1 MKLKDETGLALPLI
15 LVVVFVLTVLG
26 TTLYMLST
34 TETRQVLHDENKMK
48 AHYLARSGAHAVA
61 SKIINNPDI
70 ADALVNAG
78 ASEPYYYG
86 DGHYRVEVAYM
97 DVANPEESKI
107 VVKSTG
113 VVNNISQSI
122 DVTIEKV
129 DIDAAVYA
137 KDFHICGSGGK
148 GITNTG
154 DGDADVV
161 YGGGDLDDMD
171 PDTRSHLEDL
181 IKHGELREGPF
192 NFAPVVLPCA
202 DPELVEVFDSCPGL
216 PGGVYN
222 GGTIRDSKYFE
233 HINIRNR
240 DDLNIH
246 PEPGENILIKADKI
260 DIASGT
266 GKDPSTIVTL
276 EGGSIVA
283 IVIDGEFN
291 NRRNILV
298 RAGEEGD
305 DPEGGHL
312 LIYVKDYPFNGGGNV
327 EIGVQ
332 GNAAINFY
340 ILKDGTLDLRGTQNF
355 EGSIYGPEAES
366 IQRGNAT
373 IIGWIIAN
381 KVEGRGGLA
390 VQFKRISTINT
401 SMSLDF
407 YSEERWRYLD

>member
-78 ASEPYYYG
+78 ASEPYYFG

-97 DVANPEESKI
+97 DGANPDESKI

-129 DIDAAVYA
+129 DIDAPVYGRSLN
-137 KDFHICGSGGK
+137 ISGAGGE
-148 GITNTG
+148 GIRGG
-154 DGDADVV
+154 DVI
-161 YGGGDLDDMD
+161 YGGGDLDDLD
-171 PDTRSHLEDL
+171 PAMRDNIESLLKD
-181 IKHGELREGPF
+181 GVLREGPF
-192 NFAPVVLPCA
+192 NFASVVLPCA
-202 DPELVEVFDSCPGL
+202 DTELEAFGSCPAG
-216 PGGVYN
+216 PVVFEDIHGGNSVVEINDSVYYDEIEIGN
-222 GGTIRDSKYFE
+222 
-233 HINIRNR
+233 N
-240 DDLNIH
+240 DDLKISPVN
-246 PEPGENILIKADKI
+246 GDNILIKADQI
-260 DIASGT
+260 DIGNNALT
-266 GKDPSTIVTL
+266 TVTL
-276 EGGSIVA
+276 TGGSIVA
-283 IVIDGEFN
+283 IVVDGEIN
-291 NRRNILV
+291 NRGHILV
-298 RAGEEGD
+298 QAGEEGD

-312 LIYVKDYPFNGGGNV
+312 LIYVKDYNKGFGDGNRRIDVDGNV
-327 EIGVQ
+327 
-332 GNAAINFY
+332 AINFY
-340 ILKDGTLDLRGTQNF
+340 ILADGTLNISGTPNF
-355 EGSIYGPEAES
+355 TGSIYGPDAKS
-366 IQRGNAT
+366 IQRGNAAVV
-373 IIGWIIAN
+373 GWIIAN
-381 KVEGRGGLA
+381 EVESSGGMD
-390 VQFKRISTINT
+390 VQFLRIPTINT